1 MRCHAWM
8 RRSSKREA
16 WGRLRSPAGPGAAAS
31 SVRPWGW
38 VVATGVCAVV
48 LSACAG
54 RTRVETDG
62 SGDDG
67 GRRSGDAVTGAPDA
81 ARIYQA
87 MGLITAPDPLP
98 FVSSVG
104 YFAAGTADSTLVV
117 VTLSLP
123 NHALT
128 FVREGDRYRATY
140 DARMDLRQGAQTVRH
155 IEATEIVRVAAYKE
169 TTRDDESVIFQQ
181 ILTVPAGQYN
191 LDIAVRDVG
200 SSKSS
205 TGGTMLIVPRFAP
218 GTLSS
223 ALPVYEAS
231 PRARVDSLPDIVPS
245 PRSTAAYGRD
255 TVVRVYLEGY
265 SATESGATPAVTRLP
280 LALTVRNAQGGLL
293 WSDTTSL
300 DRRGGLFSGLVRVP
314 VSRLGIGPATL
325 VAARTDTRDTT
336 NAPLLVSFGDDL
348 PVASF
353 DEMLSYLRYF
363 ATPQRLRVL
372 RDTNPEARAAA
383 WATFLRETDPIP
395 GTPQNEALNEY
406 FARLRQANLRFRD
419 EGAQGW
425 MSDRGRVYLT
435 LGEPDQV
442 YEQGANDVSQRG
454 RAQIWEYREYRV
466 QLVFIDQTGFSR
478 WRLTGS
484 SAAEFEALARRVLG
498 RGS

>member
-1 MRCHAWM
+1 M
-8 RRSSKREA
+8 
-16 WGRLRSPAGPGAAAS
+16 L
-31 SVRPWGW
+31 
-38 VVATGVCAVV
+38 VA
-48 LSACAG
+48 ACAG
-54 RTRVETDG
+54 RTRVQADG
-62 SGDDG
+62 SAGDG
-67 GRRSGDAVTGAPDA
+67 GRRTADAIPGVTDA

-87 MGLITAPDPLP
+87 MGLITAPEPLP

-104 YFAAGTADSTLVV
+104 YFAAGTRDSTLVV

-128 FVREGDRYRATY
+128 FAREGDRYRATY
-140 DARMDLRQGAQTVRH
+140 DTRIDLRQGAQTVRH
-155 IEATEIVRVAAYKE
+155 IEATEIVRVAAFKE

-181 ILTVPAGQYN
+181 ILTVAPGQYN

-205 TGGTMLIVPRFAP
+205 TGGTMLLVPRFAP
-218 GTLSS
+218 GALSS
-223 ALPVYEAS
+223 ALTVYEAS
-231 PRARVDSLPDIVPS
+231 PRARVDSVPDIVPS

-265 SATESGATPAVTRLP
+265 AAAGAGGTPAMSRLP
-280 LALTVRNAQGGLL
+280 LTLTVRNAQGGML

-300 DRRGGLFSGLVRVP
+300 DRRGQLFSGLVRVP

-325 VAARTDTRDTT
+325 VAARADTPDSARS
-336 NAPLLVSFGDDL
+336 PLLVSFGDDL

-372 RDTNPEARAAA
+372 RDTSPEVRAAA
-383 WATFLRETDPIP
+383 WAAFLRETDPNP
-395 GTPQNEALNEY
+395 ATPQNEALNEY
-406 FARLRQANLRFRD
+406 FARLRQANARFRD
-419 EGAQGW
+419 EGSQGW

-478 WRLTGS
+478 WRLTGT
-484 SAAEFEALARRVLG
+484 SAAEFEALARRVLS

>member
-1 MRCHAWM
+1 
-8 RRSSKREA
+8 
-16 WGRLRSPAGPGAAAS
+16 
-31 SVRPWGW
+31 
-38 VVATGVCAVV
+38 VCA
-48 LSACAG
+48 LLLAGCAG
-54 RTRVETDG
+54 RTRVESDG
-62 SGDDG
+62 KAGDG
-67 GRRSGDAVTGAPDA
+67 GRRPADAIAGVTDA

-104 YFAAGTADSTLVV
+104 YFAAGSRDSTLVV

-128 FVREGDRYRATY
+128 FAREGDRYRATY
-140 DARMDLRQGAQTVRH
+140 DARIDLRQGAQTVRH
-155 IEATEIVRVAAYKE
+155 IEATEVVRVAAFKE

-181 ILTVPAGQYN
+181 ILTVAPGQYN

-205 TGGTMLIVPRFAP
+205 TGGTMLLVPRFAP

-223 ALPVYEAS
+223 ALTVYEAS
-231 PRARVDSLPDIVPS
+231 PRARVDSVPDIVPS

-265 SATESGATPAVTRLP
+265 PSAGGTAGASRLP
-280 LALTVRNAQGGLL
+280 LNLTVRNAQGGML
-293 WSDTTSL
+293 WSDTASL
-300 DRRGGLFSGLVRVP
+300 DRRGQLFSGLVRVP

-325 VAARTDTRDTT
+325 VAARTDTPDSARS
-336 NAPLLVSFGDDL
+336 PLLVSFGDDL

-372 RDTNPEARAAA
+372 RDTSPDARAAA
-383 WATFLRETDPIP
+383 WAVFLRETDPNP
-395 GTPQNEALNEY
+395 ATPQNEALNEY
-406 FARLRQANLRFRD
+406 FARLRQANARFRD
-419 EGAQGW
+419 EGSQGW

-478 WRLTGS
+478 WRLTGT
-484 SAAEFEALARRVLG
+484 SAAEFEALARRVLS

>member
-1 MRCHAWM
+1 MLAT
-8 RRSSKREA
+8 SSGTRWLA
-16 WGRLRSPAGPGAAAS
+16 PAI
-31 SVRPWGW
+31 
-38 VVATGVCAVV
+38 CAVV
-48 LSACAG
+48 LAACAG
-54 RTRVETDG
+54 RPRVKTDPNAPDAAG
-62 SGDDG
+62 EK
-67 GRRSGDAVTGAPDA
+67 RPADAVAVPDA
-81 ARIYQA
+81 ARIYQS

-104 YFAAGTADSTLVV
+104 YFATSTPDSTLLV

-123 NHALT
+123 NRALT
-128 FVREGDRYRATY
+128 FTREGDRYRATY
-140 DARMDLRQGAQTVRH
+140 DARVDLRQGAATVRH
-155 IEATEIVRVAAYKE
+155 TEATEVVRVAAFKE

-181 ILTVPAGQYN
+181 ILTAPPGQYN

-200 SSKSS
+200 SSKNS
-205 TGGTMLIVPRFAP
+205 TGGTMLVVPRLTP

-223 ALPVYEAS
+223 ALTVYEAS
-231 PRARVDSLPDIVPS
+231 PRARIDSMPDIVPS

-255 TVVRVYLEGY
+255 SVVRVYLEGY
-265 SATESGATPAVTRLP
+265 GAGSATHLP
-280 LALTVRNAQGGLL
+280 LSLTVRNAQGGML

-300 DRRGGLFSGLVRVP
+300 DRRGQIFSGLVRVP

-325 VAARTDTRDTT
+325 VAARSDTPDSARS
-336 NAPLLVSFGDDL
+336 PLLVSFGDDL

-353 DEMLSYLRYF
+353 EEMLSYLRYF

-372 RDTNPEARAAA
+372 RDATPDARAGA

-395 GTPQNEALNEY
+395 TTPQNEALNEY
-406 FARLRQANLRFRD
+406 FTRLRQANIRFRD
-419 EGAQGW
+419 EGSQGW

-442 YEQGANDVSQRG
+442 YEQGANDISQRG

-478 WRLTGS
+478 WRLTGT
-484 SAAEFEALARRVLG
+484 SAAEFESLARRILS
-498 RGS
+498 RGT